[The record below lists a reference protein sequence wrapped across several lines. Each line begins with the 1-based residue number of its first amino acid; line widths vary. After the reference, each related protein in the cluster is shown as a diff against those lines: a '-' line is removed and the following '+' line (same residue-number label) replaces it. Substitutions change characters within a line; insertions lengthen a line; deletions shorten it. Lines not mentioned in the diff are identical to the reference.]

1 MKREPTTKTLN
12 VIVVSDE
19 RSPVRRFQLR
29 PGLVKRALA
38 GAGALLLGLSLAL
51 VDWVRLRVE
60 AVDVDR
66 LRVETAAQQEKV
78 ESVESSL
85 EELEGEL
92 ARLREFERKV
102 RVIANLPNSQ
112 VPPASEG
119 AEGGG
124 QGGGGP
130 ELGGLVAP
138 PGLGAPL
145 EAPPGSEAAAQEAED
160 AVSSGQNGLDAAAL
174 ARVTSKAERLGPLAS
189 ARAAS
194 LEELVE
200 ALQGQSLRLAS
211 TPSIWPTR
219 GWLTSGFGYRTSPFT
234 GRAQFHAGLDVAANP
249 GTEIVAPARG
259 RVTFV
264 GRKGALGKCVV
275 IDHGYGVR
283 TTYGHNDDTFVS
295 PGEEVERGQ
304 RIASIGMSGRTT
316 GPHLHYGVEV
326 SGSPRN
332 PLDYILE

>member
-29 PGLVKRALA
+29 PDLIKRALA
-38 GAGALLLGLSLAL
+38 GGGALLLGLSLAL
-51 VDWVRLRVE
+51 VDYVRLRVQ

-66 LRVETAAQQEKV
+66 LRAQTAAQQAKV

-85 EELEGEL
+85 QGLEGEL

-112 VPPASEG
+112 TSPPVG
-119 AEGGG
+119 QPEGGG

-130 ELGGLVAP
+130 EFGESVTS
-138 PGLGAPL
+138 PGLGSGVAGA
-145 EAPPGSEAAAQEAED
+145 EGEGAQEEHADAWLAE
-160 AVSSGQNGLDAAAL
+160 NGLDAAAL
-174 ARVTSKAERLGPLAS
+174 ARVTTKAERLGPLAS
-189 ARAAS
+189 ARADS
-194 LEELVE
+194 FEELVE
-200 ALQGQSLRLAS
+200 ALRGQSLRLAS
-211 TPSIWPTR
+211 TPSIWPTQ

-234 GRAQFHAGLDVAANP
+234 GRPQFHSGLDVAANP
-249 GTEIVAPARG
+249 GTEIVAAARG

-264 GRKGALGKCVV
+264 GRKGPLGKCVM

-283 TTYGHNDDTFVS
+283 TIYGHTADAFVEA
-295 PGEEVERGQ
+295 GDEVERGQ
-304 RIASIGMSGRTT
+304 RIATIGMSGRTT
-316 GPHLHYGVEV
+316 GPHLHYSVEV
-326 SGSPRN
+326 NGEARN
-332 PLDYILE
+332 PIDYIVE